1 MAQKE
6 MRFLT
11 EIERAAVII
20 VKVVHHTAE
29 RLVRQRVTKV
39 AQHPPELRLADRSVA
54 IGIERLRQN
63 GLFF

>member
-20 VKVVHHTAE
+20 VKV
-29 RLVRQRVTKV
+29 
-39 AQHPPELRLADRSVA
+39 
-54 IGIERLRQN
+54 
-63 GLFF
+63 